1 MSLGVVQHITR
12 YPVKSMRGEAMESVD
27 IDFVGLPF
35 DRAFAFVKDGVL
47 SPFPWFTARD
57 CPQLLRCQPSL
68 SGERWPAVKVATP
81 EGEFDLASS
90 ELKAK
95 LREWSGVSASLRSD
109 YRGCQDVA
117 YVSIISTATIRT
129 LTEAGGVENDQRRFR
144 MNFVVDIGDEPF
156 AENAWAG
163 KAVTIGGVTI
173 AVHEPDRRC
182 QMITLDPETGES
194 TPAVLKKAG
203 ELNNVCAGMYCS
215 VLAEGRVSV
224 GDRVSVRAL

>member
-1 MSLGVVQHITR
+1 MSLGEIKQITR

-35 DRAFAFVKDGVL
+35 DRAFAFVQDGVL

-57 CPQLLRCQPSL
+57 CPEMLQCQPTL
-68 SGERWPAVKVATP
+68 SDDRWPTVRVATP
-81 EGEFDLASS
+81 EGEFDLDSPD
-90 ELKAK
+90 LKAK
-95 LREWSGVSASLRSD
+95 LQQWSGKSASLRSD

-117 YVSIISTATIRT
+117 YVSIISTATIRA
-129 LTEAGGVENDQRRFR
+129 LSEAGGVDVDHRRFR
-144 MNFVVDIGDEPF
+144 MNFVVEMGDEPF

-163 KAVTIGGVTI
+163 KSVTIGGATI

-182 QMITLDPETGES
+182 NMITLDPETGAS

-203 ELNNVCAGMYCS
+203 ELNNACAGMYCS
-215 VLAEGRVSV
+215 VLVEGRVV
-224 GDRVSVRAL
+224 LGDRVSL